1 MAICFDWGVHSPKPE
16 RRNTPFGFHIDL
28 TSLQPILDT
37 FGPGATLTRIGI
49 GGLDALGPSP
59 GFDLD
64 AIIVTTMVPEP
75 ANAPLITFAVIAGA
89 SPRYRRRTF

>member
-1 MAICFDWGVHSPKPE
+1 MAICFDWGFIHQNLNGGT
-16 RRNTPFGFHIDL
+16 RRLGFHIDL